1 MDQSK
6 LLTPCTTPSAA
17 APDTQPETWLG
28 QVGRF
33 LFRPHPGIQGDER
46 RYRATTLSVLLLALT
61 VLTAMGAFA
70 EPDLTWPLL
79 FAASLRLLIY
89 LLSRSRYT
97 TLAAYLIV
105 GETLL
110 SPFIMLTQ
118 MQAYDVEAVS
128 RSLPW
133 LILPVLL
140 AGVAL
145 NPYSLAVTVALA
157 LGGQIASAMLIAELP
172 MAYLAPT
179 IGLTLNVAV
188 FSLVTAILQRRYF
201 AQRACV
207 ERQIRASL
215 HEKEVLLKE
224 IHHRVKNNLQVVSSL
239 LSLQAGQTNDDAA
252 TGLLS
257 DSQNR
262 VKAMALIHESLY
274 RSSDLGRINFAE
286 YVHGLIRN
294 LKPAY
299 EPADHITF
307 NIRADDVWLS
317 LDSAVPCGL
326 IINEL
331 VTNALKHAF
340 PDDRRG
346 TVDLSASA
354 EGNQISLVIA
364 DDGVGIPD
372 REHILDGETLGVQ
385 LVDSLVGQLEGT
397 LAWSGKNGARYEIK
411 FCDCPPETPDPDRP
425 GGAAPGQTRERHEA
439 NAQP

>member
-201 AQRACV
+201 AQRARV
-207 ERQIRASL
+207 EAQVRGSL
-215 HEKEVLLKE
+215 REKEVLLKE

-239 LSLQAGQTNDDAA
+239 LNLQAGQTDDGLA
-252 TGLLS
+252 TTLLK

-262 VKAMALIHESLY
+262 IKAMALIHENLY
-274 RSSDLGRINFAE
+274 RSSDLALVNFAN
-286 YVHGLIRN
+286 YATGL
-294 LKPAY
+294 LEFLVPAY
-299 EPADHITF
+299 DTESKVTF
-307 NIRADDVWLS
+307 QVQAEEMWLN
-317 LDSAVPCGL
+317 LDTAIPCGL

-331 VTNALKHAF
+331 ISNALKHAF
-340 PDDRRG
+340 PKG
-346 TVDLSASA
+346 TGGLIQVEMGRDGEWLHLS
-354 EGNQISLVIA
+354 VK
-364 DDGVGIPD
+364 DDGVGFPKGLD
-372 REHILDGETLGVQ
+372 FRNTSSLGLQLVNSLASQLDGTVEL
-385 LVDSLVGQLEGT
+385 LNGT
-397 LAWSGKNGARYEIK
+397 GTTFKITFPASGDQAQGDGAR
-411 FCDCPPETPDPDRP
+411 
-425 GGAAPGQTRERHEA
+425 
-439 NAQP
+439 